1 MNKDQKHL
9 RIAQLDKK
17 IAHLAGAKDI
27 AFPGEGWVYA
37 LRTALGM
44 SLRQLGNRLGITP
57 QGTKD
62 IERREKDGS
71 ITLQRLR
78 EVAAALDMQ
87 LVYGLVP
94 NDQTLEKMIEKRAHE
109 LAREVVL
116 KTSHTMHLENQGLDD
131 EAVKTAIEKRAE
143 KFKNELPK
151 HLWN

>member
-17 IAHLAGAKDI
+17 IAQLSGAKHLTL
-27 AFPGEGWVYA
+27 PGEGWVYA

-57 QGTKD
+57 QGVKD
-62 IERREKDGS
+62 IERREKEGS
-71 ITLQRLR
+71 ITLKRLH
-78 EVAAALDMQ
+78 EVAAALDMR

-94 NDQTLEKMIEKRAHE
+94 IDQDLERMIEKRAYE
-109 LAREVVL
+109 LAREIVL

-131 EAVKTAIEKRAE
+131 KAISAAIEKHAE
-143 KFKNELPK
+143 KIKYEMPKN
-151 HLWN
+151 LWN